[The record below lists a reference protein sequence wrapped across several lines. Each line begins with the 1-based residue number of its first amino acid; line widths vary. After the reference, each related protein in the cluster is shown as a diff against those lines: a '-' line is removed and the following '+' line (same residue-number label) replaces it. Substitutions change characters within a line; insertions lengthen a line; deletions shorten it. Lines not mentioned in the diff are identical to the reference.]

1 MSLTHRER
9 DIVDLLRAQPLL
21 DASAI
26 AERLGSTKA
35 AVSVHLSNLTRKG
48 AILGRGYI
56 VRSDAHSVVVVGGAN
71 MDIKAHSNH
80 PIELRT
86 SNPGVALSTPGGV
99 GRNIAENLAR
109 LGSPTHLVAP
119 VGGDSFGDE
128 IVAAT
133 RAAGVVVDH
142 LIASDDPT
150 GTYLAVLDSSG
161 ELVVAVSNMRA
172 TDRLTVRQ
180 LMASRDLLSHS
191 TLLVLDG
198 NIPEAPAAWLLDFA
212 AAVEVPVVLDPVS
225 VAKARPLAHLL
236 SPQRPLLALTPNL
249 DELSAIVGEPVAQ
262 TRAAIARAARR
273 LHDVGV
279 KNVWVRRGTKGSLL
293 SSLDDKGR
301 ATVVTLSAP
310 PVTAVDVTGAGDA
323 MTAAFVHAL
332 MRGDSAVDAARFGQM
347 AAALTVASPETVRPD
362 LTPRL
367 IDAELRKALRGTTRR
382 GATQDGQAQSKTRGS
397 QSRQAQSSQSQT
409 SKTKENA

>member
-1 MSLTHRER
+1 MTLTERER
-9 DIVDLLRAQPLL
+9 DIVDLLRAEPLL
-21 DASAI
+21 DAAAI
-26 AERLGSTKA
+26 AERTGSTKA

-48 AILGRGYI
+48 AILGRGYV
-56 VRSDAHSVVVVGGAN
+56 VRPEAHSVVVVGGAN

-80 PIELRT
+80 AIELRT
-86 SNPGVALSTPGGV
+86 SNPGAAISTPGGV

-119 VGGDSFGDE
+119 VGRDTFGDE

-142 LIASDDPT
+142 MIASEDPT
-150 GTYLAVLDSSG
+150 GTYLAVLDASG

-180 LMASRDLLSHS
+180 LMRSRDLLSHAD
-191 TLLVLDG
+191 LLVLDG

-212 AAVEVPVVLDPVS
+212 AAVNVPVVMDPVS
-225 VAKARPLAHLL
+225 VAKARPLGHML
-236 SPQRPLLALTPNL
+236 SPQRPVLALTPNL
-249 DELSAIVGEPVAQ
+249 DELSSIVGEAVPQ
-262 TRAAIARAARR
+262 TRADITRAARR

-279 KNVWVRRGTKGSLL
+279 QNVWVRRGVRGSLL
-293 SSLDDKGR
+293 SSLGDTGR
-301 ATVVTLSAP
+301 ATVVTLPAP
-310 PVTAVDVTGAGDA
+310 PVKPVDVTGAGDS

-332 MRGDSAVDAARFGQM
+332 MRGDAPADAARFGQM

-362 LTPRL
+362 LTARL
-367 IDAELRKALRGTTRR
+367 IDAELRKALRR
-382 GATQDGQAQSKTRGS
+382 KTNPPGRTS
-397 QSRQAQSSQSQT
+397 PRTT
-409 SKTKENA
+409 SKENR

>member
-1 MSLTHRER
+1 MSLTDRER

-21 DASAI
+21 DAAAI
-26 AERLGSTKA
+26 ADRTGSTKA
-35 AVSVHLSNLTRKG
+35 AVSVHLSNLTKKG
-48 AILGRGYI
+48 AILGRGYV
-56 VRSDAHSVVVVGGAN
+56 VRPEAHSVVVVGGAN
-71 MDIKAHSNH
+71 MDIKAHSKH

-86 SNPGVALSTPGGV
+86 SNPGAAISTPGGV

-119 VGGDSFGDE
+119 VGRDTFGDE

-142 LIASDDPT
+142 MIVSDGAT
-150 GTYLAVLDSSG
+150 GTYLAVLDASG
-161 ELVVAVSNMRA
+161 ELVVAVSNMGA

-180 LMASRDLLSHS
+180 LIRSRDLLSHAN
-191 TLLVLDG
+191 LLVLDG

-212 AAVEVPVVLDPVS
+212 AAVNVPVVMDPVS
-225 VAKARPLAHLL
+225 VAKARPLAHML

-249 DELSAIVGEPVAQ
+249 DELSAILGETVPQ
-262 TRAAIARAARR
+262 NRAEITRAARR

-279 KNVWVRRGTKGSLL
+279 RNVWVRRGVRGSLL
-293 SSLDDKGR
+293 SSLDDTGR
-301 ATVVTLSAP
+301 ASVVTLQAP
-310 PVTAVDVTGAGDA
+310 PVKPIDVTGAGDS

-332 MRGDSAVDAARFGQM
+332 MRGDAPVDAARFGQM

-367 IDAELRKALRGTTRR
+367 IDAELRRSLRGKTTQRR
-382 GATQDGQAQSKTRGS
+382 KP
-397 QSRQAQSSQSQT
+397 
-409 SKTKENA
+409 KENK

>member
-1 MSLTHRER
+1 MENQACFNIPSMTLTERER
-9 DIVDLLRAQPLL
+9 DIVDLLRAEPLL
-21 DASAI
+21 DAAAI
-26 AERLGSTKA
+26 ADRTGSTKA

-48 AILGRGYI
+48 AILGRGYV
-56 VRSDAHSVVVVGGAN
+56 VRPEAHSVVVVGGAN
-71 MDIKAHSNH
+71 MDIKAHSSH
-80 PIELRT
+80 AIQLRT
-86 SNPGVALSTPGGV
+86 SNPGAAISTPGGV

-119 VGGDSFGDE
+119 VGRDAFGDE

-142 LIASDDPT
+142 MIASDDPT
-150 GTYLAVLDSSG
+150 GSYLAVLDASG

-180 LMASRDLLSHS
+180 LMRSRDLLSHAD
-191 TLLVLDG
+191 LLVLDG
-198 NIPEAPAAWLLDFA
+198 NVPEAPAAWLLDFA
-212 AAVEVPVVLDPVS
+212 AAVKVPVVMDPVS

-249 DELSAIVGEPVAQ
+249 DELSAIVGEAVPQ
-262 TRAAIARAARR
+262 TRADITRAARR

-279 KNVWVRRGTKGSLL
+279 SNVWVRRGVRGSLL
-293 SSLDDKGR
+293 SSLGDSGR
-301 ATVVTLSAP
+301 ATVVTLPAP
-310 PVTAVDVTGAGDA
+310 PVKPVDVTGAGDS

-332 MRGDSAVDAARFGQM
+332 MRGDAPADAARFGQM

-362 LTPRL
+362 LTARL
-367 IDAELRKALRGTTRR
+367 IDAELRKALRRK
-382 GATQDGQAQSKTRGS
+382 S
-397 QSRQAQSSQSQT
+397 
-409 SKTKENA
+409 KENR